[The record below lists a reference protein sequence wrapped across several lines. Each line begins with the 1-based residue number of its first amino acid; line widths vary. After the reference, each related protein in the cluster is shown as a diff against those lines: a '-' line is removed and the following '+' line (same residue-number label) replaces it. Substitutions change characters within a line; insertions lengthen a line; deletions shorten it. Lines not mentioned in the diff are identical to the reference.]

1 MNMNLIIGKIA
12 IWIGIVVQIFYSVV
26 IVSITT
32 FILFINAKG
41 ASPEIAVLIALV
53 IILILTLP
61 PILTAINLEN
71 KMEVKGTLFIV
82 YAIVAFCMFN
92 YLSSIL
98 WVACGIFLF
107 GLNIQKMGQQVRM
120 RMKKLILKVQRINL
134 NLKIKLLKNKVNI

>member
-12 IWIGIVVQIFYSVV
+12 IWIGIVVQICYNVV
-26 IVSITT
+26 IVSMTT
-32 FILFINAKG
+32 FIIFINVEG

-71 KMEVKGTLFIV
+71 KMVVKATLFIV

-92 YLSSIL
+92 YLSSML
-98 WVACGIFLF
+98 WVVCGIFLIWNKYSK
-107 GLNIQKMGQQVRM
+107 GESTDDDEN
-120 RMKKLILKVQRINL
+120 KKVDIESTENQFESKD
-134 NLKIKLLKNKVNI
+134 KITKE